1 VKRASQAEGLRFKF
15 SRTVEKGNAE
25 TNKIWRKFQR
35 PWALPARKRP
45 FFLSND
51 TFFDITAKINT
62 FFSGR
67 CLLPSDTT

>member
-1 VKRASQAEGLRFKF
+1 MKRASQAEELRFKF

-62 FFSGR
+62 FLS
-67 CLLPSDTT
+67 

>member
-1 VKRASQAEGLRFKF
+1 VRAPHGA
-15 SRTVEKGNAE
+15 
-25 TNKIWRKFQR
+25 
-35 PWALPARKRP
+35 PLPGDGSAPP